1 MNVRFTA
8 SQILSSN
15 IVEFPLLSVIKLKHS
30 ISLRFWLGCWAI
42 CPQLLSLLASEWV
55 RAVGHMLETWRK
67 EEFRMNP
74 WSFPAS
80 DSVTVP
86 KVSLCPKLVSLV
98 SKCLSLLLERITV
111 IPDAIA
117 SSGPWASATPFLPF
131 DSPSFRWK

>member
-8 SQILSSN
+8 SEILSSN

-30 ISLRFWLGCWAI
+30 IALRFWLGCWAI

-98 SKCLSLLLERITV
+98 SVSLPPPGEDYCDSRCHSQLWPLGVSDT
-111 IPDAIA
+111 IP
-117 SSGPWASATPFLPF
+117 SL
-131 DSPSFRWK
+131 